1 MTDFQSEGNKF
12 DVIILGAGSIG
23 VPAAYAF
30 SKSGF
35 KTLVIDVEASPG
47 QGSNKR
53 AIGGIRATHSDPA
66 KIALC
71 QRSIQLFSTW
81 RELTGDDIEWVRG
94 GYCFVAYREEE
105 QNSLKDLLRLQKEL
119 GLNIDWHDTSQLLEI
134 VPELNPD
141 GLLGG
146 TFSPEDGNAS
156 PLLALLSFY
165 RQSLKCGA
173 TYKFHEKVIQFI
185 TSGEKIIGVKTSSN
199 QYYAPVTILAA
210 GGTSREL
217 GPLVDLDIPVY
228 PDSHEAAIT
237 EPVERF
243 LNPMIVDI
251 RPTDDSSNFYFY
263 QHFTGQIVFCITPK
277 PNIWGTDIRE
287 TSAFLPMASQRLL
300 DLMPRLHHLRVRRT
314 WRGLYPMTPDGF
326 PLVGL
331 VPEKPGLILATG
343 MCGQGFMLG
352 PGLAELLVR
361 LVDGSLREDDLQI
374 LERLNPKRQFQAQ
387 EILK

>member
-1 MTDFQSEGNKF
+1 MTDYQSEGNKF

-35 KTLVIDVEASPG
+35 KTLVIDEEASPG

-71 QRSIQLFSTW
+71 QRSIEVFSTW
-81 RELTGDDIEWVRG
+81 QESTGDDIEWVRG
-94 GYCFVAYREEE
+94 GYCFVAYCEEE

-217 GPLVDLDIPVY
+217 GTLVDLDIPVY

-287 TSAFLPMASQRLL
+287 TSAFLPRASQRLL
-300 DLMPRLHHLRVRRT
+300 DLIPRLHHLRVRRT

-331 VPEKPGLILATG
+331 VPKKPGLILATG

>member
-35 KTLVIDVEASPG
+35 KTLVIDEEASPG

-71 QRSIQLFSTW
+71 QRSIQVFSTW

-119 GLNIDWHDTSQLLEI
+119 GLNIDWHETDQLLEI

-217 GPLVDLDIPVY
+217 GTLVDLDIPVY

-331 VPEKPGLILATG
+331 IKEKPGLILATG

>member
-1 MTDFQSEGNKF
+1 MTDYQSEGNKF
-12 DVIILGAGSIG
+12 DVIILGAGSTG

-35 KTLVIDVEASPG
+35 KTLVIDEEASPG

-71 QRSIQLFSTW
+71 QRSIQVFSTW

-217 GPLVDLDIPVY
+217 GTLVDLDIPVY